1 VIEMIDAPKKILF
14 SSDYSH
20 WDFDHLFI
28 AFPPLPRETT
38 QHIFHDNTA
47 ALYRLGSPT
56 AA

>member
-1 VIEMIDAPKKILF
+1 MIDAPKKILF